1 MDANDF
7 LTPFILS
14 KAAVV
19 AEINSDMKSALKY
32 TKRIKK
38 DFPASAESANAD
50 VLIAYYEAKISAQ

>member
-1 MDANDF
+1 